1 MRHTRSTCS
10 LSGASTKPNARM
22 MSKIFCMRTKSRS
35 RPTLPPKSSTYT
47 MRADTRPLARTALA
61 VTAVKRQNTLALVVR
76 PNGSTL

>member
-1 MRHTRSTCS
+1 
-10 LSGASTKPNARM
+10 
-22 MSKIFCMRTKSRS
+22 MSMRTKSRS

-47 MRADTRPLARTALA
+47 MSADTRPLARTALA